1 MSVCRM
7 LSMQFFLTWKSIAIK
22 SRGFLVKEMVEIHDE
37 NEKQDMFDVKNVLAS
52 GCSVIKKCWYN
63 TGQIV
68 YSLLHLKRCL
78 LMLNTSTPNSQ
89 TLVDD
94 IL

>member
-1 MSVCRM
+1 M

-52 GCSVIKKCWYN
+52 GCLVIKKCWYN
-63 TGQIV
+63 TG
-68 YSLLHLKRCL
+68 S
-78 LMLNTSTPNSQ
+78 NSVFFAPFEEMFIDAQ
-89 TLVDD
+89 PFNPKFTNPG
-94 IL
+94 